1 MKAYLRVFAA
11 LRHDLFST
19 TEEIRNRVTIVAV
32 VPTAEEADHE
42 VERVSH
48 VNANKQ
54 LEYFW
59 PSARYHAEGR
69 GAGPSSDH
77 S

>member
-1 MKAYLRVFAA
+1 MKAYLRVFAV

-32 VPTAEEADHE
+32 LPTAEEAASE
-42 VERVSH
+42 VERLSN

-54 LEYFW
+54 VEYFW
-59 PSARYHAEGR
+59 LSARYYADGR
-69 GAGPSSDH
+69 GAGLYSDH

>member
-1 MKAYLRVFAA
+1 M

-32 VPTAEEADHE
+32 VPTAEEAACE
-42 VERVSH
+42 VERLSE

-54 LEYFW
+54 VEYFW
-59 PSARYHAEGR
+59 LSARYYADGR
-69 GAGPSSDH
+69 GAGLYSDH